1 MRLKI
6 AKAVDGSWY
15 KRLKVV
21 PGSLSRYS
29 KDASDETD
37 ILQMARSCHP
47 DKKRSRV
54 FDVENIGR
62 PDTRLKACSH

>member
-21 PGSLSRYS
+21 PGSLSKYS
-29 KDASDETD
+29 NDAREETD
-37 ILQMARSCHP
+37 IS
-47 DKKRSRV
+47 
-54 FDVENIGR
+54 
-62 PDTRLKACSH
+62 

>member
-15 KRLKVV
+15 KRLNVV

-29 KDASDETD
+29 KEASDETD
-37 ILQMARSCHP
+37 IL
-47 DKKRSRV
+47 
-54 FDVENIGR
+54 
-62 PDTRLKACSH
+62 

>member
-37 ILQMARSCHP
+37 ILQMA
-47 DKKRSRV
+47 
-54 FDVENIGR
+54 
-62 PDTRLKACSH
+62 